1 MMAAEF
7 VKVFAGTSGVSR
19 TTSTRLYQSTPPRL
33 HHGASGLDSV
43 LTSIPSQFSPV
54 SNQRDGG
61 EPIE

>member
-43 LTSIPSQFSPV
+43 L
-54 SNQRDGG
+54 
-61 EPIE
+61 